1 MLSAQDVHDKQFKLV
16 RQSTGYDIDEVDGFL
31 DEVEAALSGIAAERD
46 AAVAAAQRA
55 EERVAELSARLGT
68 SGEESQEAVA
78 PEPQAGISTS
88 AEGAARILE
97 LAQRTADEYASEA
110 RRAADGLV
118 AEARDQAH
126 GLLSQAESQRTAL
139 EARVS
144 ALRTFESEVRTR
156 LTTYFEGQLHDL
168 RTALSGSDDAEPT
181 EEPVGEP
188 EPES

>member
-1 MLSAQDVHDKQFKLV
+1 MTLTADEVHDKQFRLV
-16 RQSTGYDIDEVDGFL
+16 RQSTGYDIDEVDAFL
-31 DEVEAALSGIAAERD
+31 DEVEGTIRGL
-46 AAVAAAQRA
+46 Q
-55 EERVAELSARLGT
+55 AELEDARAGVYET
-68 SGEESQEAVA
+68 SGPQQPTA
-78 PEPQAGISTS
+78 PAEPPAS
-88 AEGAARILE
+88 AAARILE
-97 LAQRTADEYASEA
+97 LAQRTADDYASEA